1 MKSCAVQRVV
11 LATFKGLMV
20 AFVVLDLPL
29 LVDLAGEP
37 LVGLLM
43 ALVTLASFAGT
54 DLVFVFSDVDAA
66 DLDTD
71 ADGRAMVNSFLK
83 W

>member
-11 LATFKGLMV
+11 LATFKGLMA

-29 LVDLAGEP
+29 LMGWAGEP

-54 DLVFVFSDVDAA
+54 DLVFDFSDFEAGEL
-66 DLDTD
+66 DLD
-71 ADGRAMVNSFLK
+71 ADGRAMFNS
-83 W
+83 

>member
-1 MKSCAVQRVV
+1 VV

-29 LVDLAGEP
+29 LMGLAGEP

-54 DLVFVFSDVDAA
+54 DLVFDFSDFEAGE
-66 DLDTD
+66 LD
-71 ADGRAMVNSFLK
+71 ADGRAMVNS
-83 W
+83 

>member
-11 LATFKGLMV
+11 LATFKGLMA

-29 LVDLAGEP
+29 LMGWAGEP

-43 ALVTLASFAGT
+43 ALVTLVTSASFAGT
-54 DLVFVFSDVDAA
+54 DLVFDFSDFEAGEL
-66 DLDTD
+66 DLD
-71 ADGRAMVNSFLK
+71 ADGRAMFNS
-83 W
+83 